1 MLAETAVT
9 IPRARTYLGHMKRF
23 AGLGLLVALGLSA
36 WAGSGRAGAAVVQRG
51 KATRVHRSSRLLM
64 GGRVRCTA
72 SVRASVEV
80 GQSASVALVL
90 RNVSRRPVKVL
101 SWVFSATAV
110 VKAADG
116 TTYDPNEYDA
126 GLPGIPPPI
135 PVKLRP
141 GAKMLERRVD
151 VPVRWRG
158 PLRITPK
165 CLGKPLPVL
174 RVWVTS
180 PGAPSDESAA
190 VDAVVAGSGHLL
202 DACRPQTPGVPVDG
216 QIDPPTGS
224 APPMSAQ
231 CSLSISPDRA
241 FWVAQVLVLVP
252 PGLQG
257 VQVFQPYELLW
268 PLGSLV
274 GLSSS
279 PPYEAIAWE
288 FVVTRDKATPVA
300 ASSLAATN
308 SSGQTAPFFDWHR
321 SGWRQD
327 GTGSC
332 GGTGFA
338 FGGRG
343 PSVEFISACP

>member
-1 MLAETAVT
+1 
-9 IPRARTYLGHMKRF
+9 
-23 AGLGLLVALGLSA
+23 
-36 WAGSGRAGAAVVQRG
+36 VQ
-51 KATRVHRSSRLLM
+51 
-64 GGRVRCTA
+64 
-72 SVRASVEV
+72 V

-90 RNVSRRPVKVL
+90 RNLSKRPVVVR
-101 SWVFSATAV
+101 SWVFSALAV
-110 VKAADG
+110 VRAADG
-116 TTYDPNEYDA
+116 TTYDSSEYYA

-135 PVKLRP
+135 PSKLRP
-141 GAKMLERRVD
+141 GARRLEGRVV

-165 CLGKPLPVL
+165 CLGKPLPAL

-180 PGAPSDESAA
+180 PGPPSDETSA
-190 VDAVVAGSGHLL
+190 VEEVVAASGHLL
-202 DACRPQTPGVPVDG
+202 DGCRPQTPGVPVDG
-216 QIDPPTGS
+216 QINPPTGT

-231 CSLSISPDRA
+231 CSVSISPDRA
-241 FWVAQVLVLVP
+241 FWAAQVLVLVP
-252 PGLQG
+252 PDLQG

-274 GLSSS
+274 GLASS

-308 SSGQTAPFFDWHR
+308 SSSQTAPFFDWHR

-332 GGTGFA
+332 GGTGFS

>member
-1 MLAETAVT
+1 
-9 IPRARTYLGHMKRF
+9 MKRL
-23 AGLGLLVALGLSA
+23 AGMGLLVAIALGLSA
-36 WAGSGRAGAAVVQRG
+36 WAGSTRANAGLVKLRKAAPARMQ
-51 KATRVHRSSRLLM
+51 RSSRLLL

-72 SVRASVEV
+72 TVRATVQV

-90 RNVSRRPVKVL
+90 RNVSKRPVKYS
-101 SWVFSATAV
+101 SWLFSESAV
-110 VKAADG
+110 VRAPDG
-116 TTYDPNEYDA
+116 TVYDPNAYTA
-126 GLPGIPPPI
+126 GLPSIPPPI
-135 PVKLRP
+135 PSKLRP
-141 GAKMLERRVD
+141 GAKALERRVD

-158 PLRITPK
+158 PLRITPE
-165 CLGKPLPVL
+165 CLGKALPAL

-180 PGAPSDESAA
+180 PGPPSDESAA
-190 VDAVVAGSGHLL
+190 IDEVVAASGNLL
-202 DACRPQTPGVPVDG
+202 DGCRPQTPGTPVDG
-216 QIDPPTGS
+216 QIAPPSGT
-224 APPMSAQ
+224 APPMDAQ
-231 CSLSISPDRA
+231 CSVSITPDRT

-252 PGLQG
+252 PDLQG

-274 GLSSS
+274 GLASS

-308 SSGQTAPFFDWHR
+308 SSSQTAPFFHWHR

>member
-1 MLAETAVT
+1 
-9 IPRARTYLGHMKRF
+9 
-23 AGLGLLVALGLSA
+23 
-36 WAGSGRAGAAVVQRG
+36 VQI
-51 KATRVHRSSRLLM
+51 
-64 GGRVRCTA
+64 
-72 SVRASVEV
+72 
-80 GQSASVALVL
+80 GQSATVKLVV
-90 RNVSRRPVKVL
+90 RNVSKRPVKVYGG
-101 SWVFSATAV
+101 VFGASALV
-110 VKAADG
+110 RAADG
-116 TTYDPNEYDA
+116 TTYDPSEYLR

-135 PVKLRP
+135 PTKLRP
-141 GAKMLERRVD
+141 GAKMPEGRIAI
-151 VPVRWRG
+151 PVRWRG
-158 PLRITPK
+158 PLRITPS
-165 CLGKPLPVL
+165 CLGKALPAL
-174 RVWVTS
+174 HVWVVAAG
-180 PGAPSDESAA
+180 PPADETAA
-190 VDAVVAGSGHLL
+190 VDEVVAASGHLL
-202 DACRPQTPGVPVDG
+202 DGCRPQTPGVPVDG
-216 QIDPPTGS
+216 QIYPPSGT

-252 PGLQG
+252 PDLPG
-257 VQVFQPYELLW
+257 VQIFQPYELLW

-274 GLSSS
+274 GLTSS

-308 SSGQTAPFFDWHR
+308 SSSQTAPFFDWHR